1 MANSTK
7 CPECGGARY
16 LIERRGELRVARACR
31 CNDTCARC
39 GGTGRIHVEKDGYS
53 FVQVCSCRAIAQ
65 RLAHFNQA
73 GLPARCGLSFDEF
86 LPQNHAQ
93 EEARAVAYTTAMRYR
108 PEEPTKGFVVAGP
121 VGTGKTHLLCA
132 TLGYLT
138 LELGVSARY
147 VEVSFLFSEIR
158 KGFSENRSGLDAI
171 QPLVDADVLAIDELG
186 KGRQSPFELDTL
198 DELIARRYNTNRTTL
213 FATNFSLQPE
223 DPRAKGYH
231 DPAAKLAS
239 NLLRDRVG
247 ERIYSRLHEMCHL
260 LQFPPETPDFR
271 KKDRGTR

>member
-1 MANSTK
+1 MANENR

-16 LIERRGELRVARACR
+16 LVERKGEKRVARACR
-31 CNDTCARC
+31 CNDACDRC
-39 GGTGRIHVEKDGYS
+39 GGIGRIHVEKDGYG
-53 FVQVCSCRAIAQ
+53 FVQPCPCRAISQ
-65 RLAHFNQA
+65 RLTRFNQA
-73 GLPARCGLSFDEF
+73 GLPARCGLLFDEF
-86 LPQNHAQ
+86 LPQNSAQ
-93 EEARAVAYTTAMRYR
+93 EEARAVAYTTAKRYR

-132 TLGYLT
+132 TLGY
-138 LELGVSARY
+138 
-147 VEVSFLFSEIR
+147 
-158 KGFSENRSGLDAI
+158 
-171 QPLVDADVLAIDELG
+171 LG

-223 DPRAKGYH
+223 DPRARGYH

-260 LQFPPETPDFR
+260 LQFPQETQDFR